1 MMNGGRLGLLEK
13 MIDRGLVGHGED
25 EEKWSETLRLKEI
38 RVL

>member
-1 MMNGGRLGLLEK
+1 MMNGGRFELLEK
-13 MIDRGLVGHGED
+13 MIDSGLVSHGED